1 MSKAIAVRNLRPGME
16 VIALDCPWEQIPFW
30 DGPFVIETADD
41 IIRLSNY
48 CDKVMVDSKEKSEPV
63 QATKPQIPTDQPASH
78 EITASQQTE
87 ATAHHDSKDSRCK
100 NFKDEL
106 KQQRVEKLN
115 KVKAKVTPEYAQSSV
130 EETRLELEEM
140 FSDIRTGGS
149 VHTKELYDAVQHILI
164 SSIAQPEVLAMM
176 NHISPKTGTLAQK
189 STDVCIWSLLF
200 GRRLGMNKEQL
211 IQIGLGALLH
221 DIGMLK
227 VPDSLLSNKGI
238 LSVGQRLMIQQHVED
253 GRALIGRDESLK
265 QIDAMVAYHHERYDG
280 TGYPTGI
287 RGKRIPL
294 MARILS
300 IVMAYEAMT
309 RDRLYKPSDNPT
321 QALSQLYRLRNK
333 HFEGAL
339 VERFIACVGVY
350 PIGTLVQLSDLT
362 IALVTETHP
371 DKRSQPIVKRILS
384 PDLEVIEADTP
395 VDLCLKGC
403 NVKVLRA
410 VEPAELPE
418 EVITSIHHLMRLH
431 TPVNLTDYQLTG

>member
-16 VIALDCPWEQIPFW
+16 VIALDCPWEQVPFW
-30 DGPFVIETADD
+30 NGPFVIETADD
-41 IIRLSNY
+41 VIRLSDY
-48 CDKVMVDSKEKSEPV
+48 CEKVLIELEQPDEKPSVAASPRAQTPHLKVPLTKSGAVDQVNAKPADGQKSKISPE
-63 QATKPQIPTDQPASH
+63 Q
-78 EITASQQTE
+78 
-87 ATAHHDSKDSRCK
+87 
-100 NFKDEL
+100 L
-106 KQQRVEKLN
+106 KQQKAEKLN
-115 KVKAKVTPEYAQSSV
+115 QVKAKVTPEYAQSSV
-130 EETRLELEEM
+130 EETRSELEEM

-384 PDLEVIEADTP
+384 PNLEVIDSDAP
-395 VDLCLKGC
+395 VDLCLKDC

-431 TPVNLTDYQLTG
+431 TPVQLTEYQLTG